1 MIDLKNIFYKT
12 KEFFLKD
19 INHSFGE
26 NKIHAIVGPSGS
38 GKTVLIEIIAGIRQ
52 VQKGYVLFNG
62 QDITNVPVENRNIAY
77 LPQDYVLF
85 PHLSVEKNIS
95 YPLQFRRNFDY
106 EDVYKI
112 ADHLQISHLLQRSVD
127 HLSGGEIQRIAIARS
142 ILSNCRLLLLDEPT
156 SALHPSMKNE
166 FYRIIKDIQ
175 QKYQLTIILVT
186 HDMDGAFTVSDE
198 IHFLIHGQF
207 YQTYIN
213 HPTTRFIP
221 THIEVAKFMGIL
233 NLFESQYLSS
243 NKVYCSE
250 LSLSLETENKVPP
263 DKEFIIGV
271 KPEDIRI
278 VLPHKKIEYTY
289 VHNRMQGTIKRIFRY
304 LYHYSILFSPKQA
317 PQKIIEIHFPIT
329 KSNKI
334 NLFEGLEIEIYIRPN
349 DIFILHK

>member
-1 MIDLKNIFYKT
+1 MIELKDICYNT
-12 KEFFLKD
+12 KGFFLKD
-19 INHSFGE
+19 ITHSFGE

-52 VQKGYVLFNG
+52 VQTGSVLFNG
-62 QDITNVPVENRNIAY
+62 QDITKVSVEKRNIAY

-95 YPLQFRRNFDY
+95 YPLQFRKKFDY
-106 EDVYKI
+106 ADVYKI
-112 ADHLQISHLLQRSVD
+112 AGHLQISHLLQRSVD
-127 HLSGGEIQRIAIARS
+127 HLSGGEIQRIAIVRS
-142 ILSNCRLLLLDEPT
+142 ILSNCRLLLFDEPT

-166 FYRIIKDIQ
+166 FYRLIKDIQ

-186 HDMDGAFTVSDE
+186 HDIDGAFTVSDE

-213 HPTTRFIP
+213 YQTKFIP
-221 THIEVAKFMGIL
+221 AHIEVAKFLGIL
-233 NLFESQYLSS
+233 NLFESKYLSS
-243 NKVYCSE
+243 NKVYCSG
-250 LSLSLETENKVPP
+250 LDLSLETENKVPP
-263 DKEFIIGV
+263 DKEFIIGI

-278 VLPHKKIEYTY
+278 ILPHKKNEYIQ
-289 VHNRMQGTIKRIFRY
+289 VHNKMQGTIKRIFRH

-317 PQKIIEIHFPIT
+317 PQKIIEIHFPLT

-334 NLFEGLEIEIYIRPN
+334 NLYEGLEIEIFLRPD
-349 DIFILHK
+349 DIFLLHK